1 MQEVGMALWAKMVFT
16 GRDGYK
22 SVDYSKTITLLVE
35 ENKEQQKQIASQQD
49 QIAEL
54 KELVVKL
61 TARSTDQSIK

>member
-1 MQEVGMALWAKMVFT
+1 MQEVGVALWAKVVNT

-22 SVDYSKTITLLVE
+22 SVDYSKMVALLVE
-35 ENKEQQKQIASQQD
+35 ENKEQKKQIASQQD
-49 QIAEL
+49 QIDEL